1 MSHCL
6 ISATSWKSEEEPNI
20 ELWLA
25 DLLSSMEAQRQRV
38 IRLKFF
44 IHMATID

>member
-20 ELWLA
+20 A